1 VNHIDG
7 IEALDYTREPT
18 LTEKVRVLRQQSLTR
33 AIFVKLGSE
42 HLLMNPL
49 RMSRVLHALVGMLTV
64 DSDFSNSQIESLATN
79 LGGLSRRAGTFVA
92 APTRVTLGTVALKP
106 AESRALWAAI
116 KNGKLAAFAKEY
128 PRTVTPAAP

>member
-79 LGGLSRRAGTFVA
+79 LGGLSRRAGTFVT

-106 AESRALWAAI
+106 AESRALRAAI